1 MKTIITLDPNHKNRL
16 KLTGTL
22 RWVHC
27 DAGYLPNRGY
37 CRLKPVA
44 TLGLSGDG
52 AWQQFWDVWNM
63 HKSQLKSEGLSVR
76 KENATW
82 CIFYQQKGEIQLDTS
97 ITYKRLWDA

>member
-52 AWQQFWDVWNM
+52 AWQ
-63 HKSQLKSEGLSVR
+63 
-76 KENATW
+76 
-82 CIFYQQKGEIQLDTS
+82 
-97 ITYKRLWDA
+97 

>member
-1 MKTIITLDPNHKNRL
+1 MKLIISLDPSHKNRL

-27 DAGYLPNRGY
+27 DAGYLSTRGY
-37 CRLKPVA
+37 YRLKPVA

-52 AWQQFWDVWNM
+52 AWQQFWDVWDM
-63 HKSQLKSEGLSVR
+63 HKDQLKSEGLSVR

-82 CIFYQQKGEIQLDTS
+82 CIFYRPQGEIQLDET